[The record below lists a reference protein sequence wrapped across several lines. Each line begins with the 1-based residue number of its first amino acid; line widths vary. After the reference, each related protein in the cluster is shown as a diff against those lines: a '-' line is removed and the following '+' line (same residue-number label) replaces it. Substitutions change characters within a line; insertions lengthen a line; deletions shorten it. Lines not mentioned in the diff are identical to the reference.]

1 MAFNSIIARWGR
13 PHFGGHIERLIGT
26 MMGAVHLLPGTT
38 FSSVDQRG
46 AYESEKHALLT
57 LPELERWLAL
67 QIAGV
72 YHLSVHSALGKTPM
86 AAWQA
91 GIALL
96 RPFAL
101 LQNDQVL

>member
-1 MAFNSIIARWGR
+1 VGR

-26 MMGAVHLLPGTT
+26 MMGVVHLLPGTT
-38 FSSVDQRG
+38 FSSVDQKG
-46 AYESEKHALLT
+46 AYESEKRALLT

-72 YHLSVHSALGKTPM
+72 YHLSIYSALGKTPM

-91 GIALL
+91 GIGRTKAPL
-96 RPFAL
+96 RYSDRRDRFL
-101 LQNDQVL
+101 S